1 MFGFHRNS
9 HFSLLDMATCLF
21 RDFGTTVTKQS
32 LHSRFNQKAVT
43 FLRACLDQLLS
54 RKISYGGEVGPLKCR
69 FNRIRIKDSTK
80 FSLPDAFAADYKGYG
95 GPLHNS
101 SSMISIQY
109 EYDFL
114 SGQSMDLRLT
124 GGTVNDQSDSAN
136 FTDDIQPNDLFLRDL
151 GYGTLK
157 FLAKV
162 NAASAYFVSRLPHS
176 THVYSSISSAGP
188 VDFRKYLDKLKKN
201 GLDYIE
207 VDVFIGKKERLPV
220 RMILSRA
227 DADTYNKRLRK
238 TSKQA
243 RSCGHAVSDSF
254 KTRARLNIMITNVPS
269 ELLAPGDVR
278 KLYSL
283 RWQVELLFKVW
294 KSQATIHRFNTQNVR
309 RFECQLYG
317 KLIWIV
323 LNLNIFNWLQQEVKN
338 RSKGPCS
345 VWKYFKLALNLSDRL
360 REAVMNPGKIPD
372 LMEGLAKL
380 APKMLQLEKK
390 KGKPSLIQVI
400 GILA

>member
-1 MFGFHRNS
+1 MFGFHRHS

-32 LHSRFNQKAVT
+32 LHSRFNQKAVR
-43 FLRACLDQLLS
+43 FLKACLDHLLS
-54 RKISYGGEVGPLKCR
+54 RKISYEGEVGLLKSH

-80 FSLPDAFAADYKGYG
+80 FALPDAFAADYKGYG

-136 FTDDIQPNDLFLRDL
+136 FTDDIQPKDLFLRDL
-151 GYGTLK
+151 GYCTLK

-162 NAASAYFVSRLPHS
+162 YAASAYFVSRLPHS
-176 THVYSSISSAGP
+176 THVYSNISSAEP

-220 RMILSRA
+220 RMILSLA

-254 KTRARLNIMITNVPS
+254 KTRARLNIMITNVPA

-278 KLYSL
+278 KVYSL

-323 LNLNIFNWLQQEVKN
+323 LNLNIFNWLQQEVRN
-338 RSKGPCS
+338 RGNGPCS

-372 LMEGLAKL
+372 LMERLAKL
-380 APKMLQLEKK
+380 APKILLLEKK
-390 KGKPSLIQVI
+390 KGKLSLIQI
-400 GILA
+400 IDILA